1 MDYRQELSSTL
12 GEYDTAGYF
21 YLIQITTADMSE
33 TKYSPDETRK
43 SDRRPTASTSRDN
56 RLTPYRRQGSITLK
70 FPTPAK
76 IMA

>member
-43 SDRRPTASTSRDN
+43 SDSFNLAR
-56 RLTPYRRQGSITLK
+56 
-70 FPTPAK
+70 
-76 IMA
+76 

>member
-43 SDRRPTASTSRDN
+43 TPTASTSRDN